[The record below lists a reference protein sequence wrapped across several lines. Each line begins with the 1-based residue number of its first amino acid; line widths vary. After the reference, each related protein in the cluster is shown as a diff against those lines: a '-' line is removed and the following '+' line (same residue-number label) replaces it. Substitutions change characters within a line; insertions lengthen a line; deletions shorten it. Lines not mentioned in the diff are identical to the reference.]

1 MVRGAKFMAREDQ
14 ARLFRQVEQGTRQW
28 PSLESL
34 SGGQS
39 DFQQK
44 STTLS
49 WLVAMLCTWAC
60 NLHSG
65 DESRAFGRQIKLS
78 ILSEKKRMSCMADLS
93 LDKPF
98 LLNMICT

>member
-1 MVRGAKFMAREDQ
+1 MAREDQ

-39 DFQQK
+39 DLQQK

-60 NLHSG
+60 KLHSG

-78 ILSEKKRMSCMADLS
+78 ILSEKKKDELYGLS
-93 LDKPF
+93 IF
-98 LLNMICT
+98 G